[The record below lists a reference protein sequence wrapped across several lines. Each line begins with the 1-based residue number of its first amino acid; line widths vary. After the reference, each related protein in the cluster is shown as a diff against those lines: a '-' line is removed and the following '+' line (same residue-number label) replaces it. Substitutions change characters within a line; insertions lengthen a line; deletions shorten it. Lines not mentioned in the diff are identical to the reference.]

1 MERRIVAQI
10 GAMIAVRVRACAF
23 SGQRRV
29 LRTGET
35 ILKSGEVDEIHFP
48 VLIKITKQRT
58 SAQFSAK
65 IHRGHDAPIVPV
77 IVAAE

>member
-1 MERRIVAQI
+1 
-10 GAMIAVRVRACAF
+10 MIAVRIRARAF
-23 SGQRRV
+23 HGQRRA

-35 ILKSGEVDEIHFP
+35 ILESGEVDEIHFP

-58 SAQFSAK
+58 SAQFAAK
-65 IHRGHDAPIVPV
+65 IHRNRYAHIVPE